1 MKLSLLPLLASVFV
15 SVAAQADIVVIAHAS
30 SPLNILTREEIG
42 RIYMKRMKN
51 LPRAKQL
58 ELFPVSQSSVAA
70 MQDAFYLHVTDKD
83 QNQLRAYW
91 ARLLFTGKDK
101 PPKDGKDDEGVKRL
115 VAESPG
121 TIGFIQSSALSKEFK
136 VLYRIA
142 P

>member
-1 MKLSLLPLLASVFV
+1 MKLSLLPLSIALFF
-15 SVAAQADIVVIAHAS
+15 SVAAQAEIVVIAHKL
-30 SPLNILTREEIG
+30 SPLNTLTREEIG
-42 RIYMKRMKN
+42 RIYLKRMKH

-58 ELFPVSQSSVAA
+58 ELFPVSQSSLPHLEN
-70 MQDAFYLHVTDKD
+70 AFYLHVTDKD
-83 QNQLRAYW
+83 KNQLRAYW

-121 TIGFIQSSALSKEFK
+121 TIGFIQATALSKEFK
-136 VLYRIA
+136 VLYRVT

>member
-1 MKLSLLPLLASVFV
+1 MKYSLLPV
-15 SVAAQADIVVIAHAS
+15 VATLFLSAAVHADIVVIAHTS
-30 SPLNILTREEIG
+30 SPLNTLTREEIG
-42 RIYMKRMKN
+42 RIYLKRMKH

-58 ELFPVSQSSVAA
+58 ELFPVSQSSLSKL
-70 MQDAFYLHVTDKD
+70 QDAFYLHVTDKD

-115 VAESPG
+115 VAASPG
-121 TIGFIQSSALSKEFK
+121 TIGFIQSSALSNEFK

>member
-1 MKLSLLPLLASVFV
+1 MKMSFLPLLASVFI
-15 SVAAQADIVVIAHAS
+15 SVAVQADIVVIAHAS
-30 SPLNILTREEIG
+30 SPLKSLTREEIG
-42 RIYMKRMKN
+42 RIYMKRMKH

-58 ELFPVSQSSVAA
+58 ELFPVSQSSVAG

-121 TIGFIQSSALSKEFK
+121 TIGFIQSSALSQEFK
-136 VLYRIA
+136 VLYRMT

>member
-1 MKLSLLPLLASVFV
+1 MKTSLLPLLASMFI

-30 SPLNILTREEIG
+30 SPLKSLTREEIG
-42 RIYMKRMKN
+42 RIYMKRMKH

-58 ELFPVSQSSVAA
+58 ELFPVSQSSVAG

-121 TIGFIQSSALSKEFK
+121 TIGFIQSSALSQEFK
-136 VLYRIA
+136 VLYRMT